1 MLLLASIPLSPVT
14 RSFFTFESIFPIIAM
29 AVPTTQFDFQAYGC
43 RDDLLIIPSP
53 GQLRPPRKTTALYVI
68 SSPLPPDIEA
78 IRFHI
83 TSHDQG
89 WADDPQGSTWTW
101 FAVSIL
107 RPLAEG
113 VGRTIHFEDTE
124 SIKSEP
130 GDFGAQLQ
138 DSGYYF
144 EDITTEDGDGE
155 HQRSAISIPLVDN
168 QLGLQWQHHSITW
181 SRLGG
186 NDGSQLIS
194 LLGEGDRLIIW
205 ACAEVFKA
213 SAVK

>member
-1 MLLLASIPLSPVT
+1 
-14 RSFFTFESIFPIIAM
+14 M
-29 AVPTTQFDFQAYGC
+29 AVPTTQLDFQAYGC

-53 GQLRPPRKTTALYVI
+53 GQLRPPPKTTALYVI

-89 WADDPQGSTWTW
+89 WADDAQGSTWTW

-113 VGRTIHFEDTE
+113 VGRPIHFEDAE

-144 EDITTEDGDGE
+144 EDITTGDGDGE
-155 HQRSAISIPLVDN
+155 RQTSAISIPLVDN